1 MIESEK
7 DDKDALELMAECEK
21 GYTERRILNRL
32 TSEPSWLTHKDISK
46 RSKGEKVKP

>member
-21 GYTERRILNRL
+21 GYIEWRILHQL
-32 TSEPSWLTHKDISK
+32 VGEPSWLPHPDISK